1 MEAVSTAV
9 VDLVGNNSTHLDDN
23 QNILITMC
31 ILGQWSDM
39 IEMKNITLGLRIT
52 LAAGD

>member
-1 MEAVSTAV
+1 MSFLMTTYRGRGYY
-9 VDLVGNNSTHLDDN
+9 DTIHLDDN

-39 IEMKNITLGLRIT
+39 IEMKNITSWTSDYVGSR
-52 LAAGD
+52 